1 MSLAAG
7 ILIAYIILCIVGLHV
22 AINLLCTA
30 YSERKHITLT
40 EVGLAFLCV
49 FLNILVILYYFHKDK
64 VDTKKTEQTLKNYEQ
79 QLIDYKRTLSTFI
92 PYFDTKN
99 HTVAALLNSGN
110 PYSYILGKHLLDK
123 CNKAPSYTL
132 TDKDIFENAPVVLL
146 ASPLEIA
153 SAKYAQ
159 QDLNKREI

>member
-30 YSERKHITLT
+30 YSERKQITLT

-49 FLNILVILYYFHKDK
+49 FLNILVILYYYNKDK
-64 VDTKKTEQTLKNYEQ
+64 AEAKKSKQRLKNYEEQ
-79 QLIDYKRTLSTFI
+79 VIEYKRTISTFI

-110 PYSYILGKHLLDK
+110 PYSYLLGKHLLDN
-123 CNKAPSYTL
+123 CNKATSYTL
-132 TDKDIFENAPVVLL
+132 TDKDIYDNANVVLL
-146 ASPLEIA
+146 ASPVEVA